1 MNEIIQM
8 LLRLSKDLEFIK
20 AFIQTLNA
28 SRTEEFKGTWLDG
41 QDVMQLLHISKRCLQ
56 SLRNT
61 NTLPFSRING
71 KIYYNIDDIEGLLQS
86 NYSAPRFVH
95 EPESKNRNP
104 RTAPKTKNNESK

>member
-86 NYSAPRFVH
+86 NYSAPGSSTNRNPEIH
-95 EPESKNRNP
+95 EPESTNRTQN
-104 RTAPKTKNNESK
+104 KKQ